1 MDGAKAIAPRE
12 DDQRRHPVPA
22 EIPRVPGEERNVA
35 DLNRVSLIRRLDTK
49 RRMLCVRSLKQLV
62 LHLFLKE
69 MRNSWL
75 IIMCI

>member
-1 MDGAKAIAPRE
+1 M
-12 DDQRRHPVPA
+12 PA